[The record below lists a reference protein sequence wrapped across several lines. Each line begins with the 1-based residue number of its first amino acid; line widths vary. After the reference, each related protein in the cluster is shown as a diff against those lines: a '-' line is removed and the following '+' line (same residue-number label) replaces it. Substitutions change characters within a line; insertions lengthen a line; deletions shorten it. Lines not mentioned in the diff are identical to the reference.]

1 MVPNTTPHTSGK
13 LLTVDNASGH
23 FTDFYRA
30 ERTAEWQ
37 TNISNLQGGRPL
49 KPQIMTDDGRSLFE
63 TT

>member
-1 MVPNTTPHTSGK
+1 MVLNTIPHTSGK

-37 TNISNLQGGRPL
+37 TNIGNLPGGPL
-49 KPQIMTDDGRSLFE
+49 KPQIMEDDGWGWFQ
-63 TT
+63 TD